1 MFFSEHQP
9 HKVFCIFIITVLCMV
24 GKSQW
29 SNAQT
34 VVGGTV
40 SDQSAILDVQS
51 SSKGVLFPRLST
63 SQRDSIGLPAVGLML
78 YNTTT
83 MCLEINLGN
92 ANAPNWTSI
101 KCQGSVS
108 SLDCANAAQTGTLFS
123 GTAASGVSVQVPYT
137 GGNGGSHAG
146 QTVTST
152 GVTGLTATLASG
164 SFAAGDDSLSYT
176 ITGTPDSV
184 GTASFAL
191 SIGGQSCTLEL
202 TAETPPTNCWALV
215 GATDT
220 LYFMCQNLASA
231 NTSADPFTPS
241 WEING
246 GYWQWGR
253 KGPDASQWLNTN
265 TTEFAHGP
273 TGPGAGE
280 ANDASIAGWNQTGAP
295 NGAWSDNTKTAND
308 PCPAGFRVPTIAQ
321 WNAVIANNNGSA
333 VGTDWT
339 DSATNYSTGRSFGTN
354 LMLPAA
360 GSRLSANGTLI
371 SRGESGVYW
380 SSTELEGDPAAE
392 FLVLYNGSTFNDA
405 GSNKS
410 GLSVR
415 CAAE

>member
-1 MFFSEHQP
+1 
-9 HKVFCIFIITVLCMV
+9 MV

-108 SLDCANAAQTGTLFS
+108 SLDCSNAAQTGTLTA

-176 ITGTPDSV
+176 ITGTPDAS

-191 SIGGQSCTLEL
+191 NIGGQTCSLEL
-202 TAETPPTNCWALV
+202 TVEAGASAPLCWAKV
-215 GATDT
+215 SATDT
-220 LYFMCQNLASA
+220 LFFMCHNLASA

-280 ANDASIAGWNQTGAP
+280 ANDADIAGWNQTGAP
-295 NGAWSDNTKTAND
+295 NGAWSDASKTVND
-308 PCPAGFRVPTIAQ
+308 PCPTGYRLPTLAQ
-321 WNAVIANNNGSA
+321 WTAVIANNSGGD
-333 VGTDWT
+333 VGTNWT
-339 DSATNYSTGRSFGTN
+339 ENATN
-354 LMLPAA
+354 
-360 GSRLSANGTLI
+360 
-371 SRGESGVYW
+371 
-380 SSTELEGDPAAE
+380 
-392 FLVLYNGSTFNDA
+392 
-405 GSNKS
+405 
-410 GLSVR
+410 
-415 CAAE
+415 